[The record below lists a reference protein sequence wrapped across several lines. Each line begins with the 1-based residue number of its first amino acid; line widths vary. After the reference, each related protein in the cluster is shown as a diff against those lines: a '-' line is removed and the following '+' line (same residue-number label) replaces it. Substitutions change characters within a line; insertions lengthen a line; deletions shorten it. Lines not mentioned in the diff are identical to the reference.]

1 MAANQKST
9 PPTGGIARSLQRFF
23 MNMHVS
29 VYHWTGG
36 AGATGRNFLI
46 LTTIGRKSGQERHTP
61 LFYFANEGNFIIIA
75 SNGGAQKHPT
85 WWLNLQSNPKARI
98 QLKQRHISVTA
109 HQAVGEER
117 ERLWSIISEKYQ
129 NFVGYQ
135 KKTPREIPVVV
146 LIPDL

>member
-9 PPTGGIARSLQRFF
+9 PTADGIARSLQRFF

-29 VYHWTGG
+29 VYRWTGG
-36 AGATGRNFLI
+36 AGAPGRNFLI
-46 LTTIGRKSGQERHTP
+46 LTTIGRKSGQERDTP

-98 QLKQRHISVTA
+98 QLKQRRVSVTA